1 MWLVATRAVQATLS
15 IIIQKKKEEKR
26 NGYYQTANNTKE
38 MKLAMHKQTHPTLCY
53 LVADSDS
60 HLSHPIGSHNTVSI
74 WLCQYDQDFA
84 KW

>member
-38 MKLAMHKQTHPTLCY
+38 MKLAMHKQTHPTL
-53 LVADSDS
+53 LPS
-60 HLSHPIGSHNTVSI
+60 G
-74 WLCQYDQDFA
+74 
-84 KW
+84 